1 MRRRRKSRRGKT
13 MIVSC
18 LIVLILICVILVMI
32 RSLQPEKI
40 EKSGGIHLTA
50 SAPVSS
56 ARIVGAG
63 VDNEDAKVGDLIT
76 GWCDIEDVD
85 IGTSAS
91 VFFTLPDGTKTQT
104 EYIAVNRNQRVYAE
118 LMIETAGEYE
128 MVWELTN
135 REIIK
140 ISIAAS

>member
-1 MRRRRKSRRGKT
+1 MCHPRNDSQPATGEDRKKRRHPSDG
-13 MIVSC
+13 VC
-18 LIVLILICVILVMI
+18 
-32 RSLQPEKI
+32 
-40 EKSGGIHLTA
+40 
-50 SAPVSS
+50 PVSS
-56 ARIVGAG
+56 ARIVAAGA
-63 VDNEDAKVGDLIT
+63 DKEDVKVGDLIT

-135 REIIK
+135 GETIK
-140 ISIAAS
+140 TTILAT